1 MGPLAARGE
10 PNLMLDQSLPKAPG
24 HAALRRGRVS
34 EAHHVYLVTF
44 TTAQRRALFADAE
57 LARCAI
63 AALLD
68 RRSWERS
75 DLLAWVLMPDHWHGL
90 VELGPR
96 DSLPALVRQ
105 LKCCAS
111 RRVRAAMH
119 GLPVLDAVWAQA
131 YHDHALRREESL
143 IDAARYVVMNPVRAG
158 LVRDVREYPHWGA
171 VWAGGSVAGAGTGAE
186 SRDLWLE
193 GGL

>member
-1 MGPLAARGE
+1 
-10 PNLMLDQSLPKAPG
+10 MLDRSLPKAPG

-75 DLLAWVLMPDHWHGL
+75 TLLAWVLMPDHWHGL

-111 RRVRAAMH
+111 RRVRAAMY

-158 LVRDVREYPHWGA
+158 LVDDVRAYPHWGA
-171 VWAGGSVAGAGTGAE
+171 VWSGDAGVGADEGDGDAG
-186 SRDLWLE
+186 LWL
-193 GGL
+193 G